1 MISINTSLGTLL
13 ALQLQVAARSDPDQK
28 NLDEIRAHDDLS
40 DRGQLAV
47 DLDLTIRRNLAD
59 KLPKAH
65 HMDFLSQLDAI
76 LTANSA
82 QETTSDLSTDAARL
96 QALQIRQ
103 QLESQPYGNPMS
115 AQGQSSTPALRR
127 RKASWSCLMK

>member
-1 MISINTSLGTLL
+1 MISINSSLGTLL

-28 NLDEIRAHDDLS
+28 NLDEIRAHDALS

-47 DLDLTIRRNLAD
+47 DLDLTIPRNLPD
-59 KLPKAH
+59 KLPKPH
-65 HMDFLSQLDAI
+65 HMDFLSQLEAI

-82 QETTSDLSTDAARL
+82 QETASDLSADAARL

-103 QLESQPYGNPMS
+103 QLESQPHGIAHRAS
-115 AQGQSSTPALRR
+115 QLALALFR
-127 RKASWSCLMK
+127 

>member
-1 MISINTSLGTLL
+1 MAFHRLMKDHTMISINTSLGTLL

-47 DLDLTIRRNLAD
+47 DLDLTIPRNLAD

-103 QLESQPYGNPMS
+103 QLESQPYGIANRAS
-115 AQGQSSTPALRR
+115 QLALALFR
-127 RKASWSCLMK
+127 

>member
-1 MISINTSLGTLL
+1 MAFHRLMKDHTMISINSSLGTLL

-28 NLDEIRAHDDLS
+28 NLDEIRAHDALS

-47 DLDLTIRRNLAD
+47 DLDLTIPRNLPD
-59 KLPKAH
+59 KLPKPH
-65 HMDFLSQLDAI
+65 HMDFLSQLEAI

-82 QETTSDLSTDAARL
+82 QETASDLSADAARL

-103 QLESQPYGNPMS
+103 QLESQPHGIAHRAS
-115 AQGQSSTPALRR
+115 QLALALFR
-127 RKASWSCLMK
+127 

>member
-1 MISINTSLGTLL
+1 MIGINSSLGTLL

-28 NLDEIRAHDDLS
+28 NLDDIRAHDASS

-47 DLDLTIRRNLAD
+47 ELDLTIPRNLPD
-59 KLPKAH
+59 KLPKPH
-65 HMDFLSQLDAI
+65 HIDFLSQMEAI
-76 LTANSA
+76 LTAKSE

-103 QLESQPYGNPMS
+103 QLESQPHGIANRAS
-115 AQGQSSTPALRR
+115 QLALALFR
-127 RKASWSCLMK
+127 